1 MRYGSVLLGSQP
13 SSTQPTQAIEADPL
27 VPWGYERRHAALHG
41 ARRYDEA
48 ITAFTRMLSLIEGSC
63 DQSIR
68 GTCRLIITTAL
79 G

>member
-1 MRYGSVLLGSQP
+1 MRYGSTLLGNQP
-13 SSTQPTQAIEADPL
+13 PSTQPTQAIEADPL

-48 ITAFTRMLSLIEGSC
+48 IAAFTRMLSLIEDSC

-68 GTCRLIITTAL
+68 GACHLTTATAL